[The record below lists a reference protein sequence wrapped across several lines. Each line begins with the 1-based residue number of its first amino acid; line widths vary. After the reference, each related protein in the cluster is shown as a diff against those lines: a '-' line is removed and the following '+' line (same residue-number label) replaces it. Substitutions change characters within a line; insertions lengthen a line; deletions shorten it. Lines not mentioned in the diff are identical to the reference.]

1 MIRIIALS
9 TAAALAFV
17 AGWSVMNHVIPKVI
31 MVKAMEG
38 LSARG
43 DGVNTMTLRA
53 KADPYN
59 QFVVR
64 PSPDLLYST
73 CVYDLELGPLEVTI
87 GGTEGYLSVSFFDDL
102 TNNYETIQDDDLGT
116 ELRRVMLTREDQE
129 TPTDDFTVISPSQRG
144 LVLIR
149 RQISGESA
157 LSRMTMAQADDGCQT
172 MPL

>member
-1 MIRIIALS
+1 MIRIIVFSAVVAVSFL
-9 TAAALAFV
+9 
-17 AGWSVMNHVIPKVI
+17 AGWSAMNHAIPKVI

-73 CVYDLELGPLEVTI
+73 CVYDLEPGPLQVTI
-87 GGTEGYLSVSFFDDL
+87 GGTDGYLSVSFFDNI
-102 TNNYETIQDDDLGT
+102 TNNYETIQGEDLGT
-116 ELRRVMLTREDQE
+116 DLSRVILVGKGQAAS
-129 TPTDDFTVISPSQRG
+129 TDDLVITSPSRKG
-144 LVLIR
+144 LVLVR
-149 RQISGESA
+149 RQISGENA
-157 LSRMTMAQADDGCQT
+157 LPRMTRAQFDDACRTLEG
-172 MPL
+172 